1 MEITIWFWLA
11 FNAFVLVML
20 ALDLGVFHRKAHEV
34 SFREAATWSVVW
46 VTLALAF
53 NAAIWWLWGADRGLE
68 FLTGY
73 LIEKSLSVDNIFVF
87 VMLFTFFGVPTRY
100 QHRVLFWGIL
110 GALVMRGAFIAAGAY
125 MLQQFHWVI
134 YLFGGILV
142 LTGIKMARRVEAYD
156 PTKNPVLKLARRV
169 LPLTPQYHGQR
180 FWVKD
185 AGRWVATPLF
195 LVLLLVEVTDL
206 VFAID
211 SIPAIFAVTQ
221 EPFLV
226 YTANVFAILGL
237 RSMYFLLAGVV
248 HRFVYLKY
256 GLAAVLVFVGA
267 KMMLVDVY
275 KLPVTISLAVVGT
288 LIGASIAASLLI
300 TPKPSAAAGAGRAS
314 NATGDGERQRSDGGG
329 THVESASIP
338 ARSGVA

>member
-1 MEITIWFWLA
+1 MEISLWFWIG
-11 FNAFVLVML
+11 FNVFVLAML
-20 ALDLGVFHRKAHEV
+20 ALDLGVFHRQAHTV
-34 SFREAATWSVVW
+34 SLREAGAWSAVW
-46 VTLALAF
+46 VALALAF
-53 NAAIWWLWGADRGLE
+53 NAGVYWLWGSEAGLQ

-87 VMLFTFFGVPTRY
+87 VMLFSYFAIPAQY

-110 GALVMRGAFIAAGAY
+110 GALLMRGAFIAAGSY
-125 MLQQFHWVI
+125 VLEQFHWVI
-134 YLFGGILV
+134 YLFGALLIV
-142 LTGIKMARRVEAYD
+142 TGIKMARRVEAYD
-156 PTKNPVLKLARRV
+156 PSRNPVLRLARRV
-169 LPLTPQYHGQR
+169 LPLTDQLHGQR
-180 FWVKD
+180 FWVRE

-275 KLPVTISLAVVGT
+275 KIPIVASLAVIASC
-288 LIGASIAASLLI
+288 IGLSIALSLWK
-300 TPKPSAAAGAGRAS
+300 PPSAA
-314 NATGDGERQRSDGGG
+314 
-329 THVESASIP
+329 P
-338 ARSGVA
+338 AVPPAPHPEPQS

>member
-1 MEITIWFWLA
+1 MDIGIWFWVG
-11 FNAFVLVML
+11 FNVFVLAML
-20 ALDLGVFHRKAHEV
+20 AIDLGVFHRSAHVV
-34 SFREAATWSVVW
+34 SFREAGAWSAVW
-46 VTLALAF
+46 FALALVF
-53 NAAIWWLWGADRGLE
+53 NAGIWAMWGPDPALQ

-87 VMLFTFFGVPTRY
+87 VMLFTYFAVPAQY
-100 QHRVLFWGIL
+100 QHRVLFWGVL
-110 GALVMRGAFIAAGAY
+110 GALLMRGAFIGAGAW
-125 MLQQFHWVI
+125 LLEQFHWVI
-134 YLFGGILV
+134 YVFGAILIV
-142 LTGIKMARRVEAYD
+142 TGIKMARRVEAYD
-156 PTKNPVLKLARRV
+156 PSRNPVLRLAQRV
-169 LPLTPQYHGQR
+169 LPLTPRYHGQQ
-180 FWVKD
+180 FWVKE

-195 LVLLLVEVTDL
+195 LVLLLVEMTDL

-267 KMMLVDVY
+267 KMMLVDVF
-275 KLPVTISLAVVGT
+275 KIPTPVSLAVVA
-288 LIGASIAASLLI
+288 LVIGGSIAWSLLR
-300 TPKPSAAAGAGRAS
+300 PPPSPVEPTDPRPLQAGA
-314 NATGDGERQRSDGGG
+314 
-329 THVESASIP
+329 
-338 ARSGVA
+338 

>member
-1 MEITIWFWLA
+1 MEITIWFWVA
-11 FNAFVLVML
+11 FNAFVLCML
-20 ALDLGVFHRKAHEV
+20 ALDLGVFHRNAHVV
-34 SFREAATWSVVW
+34 SLREAGAWSAVW
-46 VTLALAF
+46 VALALAF
-53 NAAIWWLWGADRGLE
+53 NAGIYVVWGAQPALE

-87 VMLFTFFGVPTRY
+87 VMLFSYFAVPAQY

-125 MLQQFHWVI
+125 ILQQFHWVI
-134 YLFGGILV
+134 YVFGAILII
-142 LTGIKMARRVEAYD
+142 TGI
-156 PTKNPVLKLARRV
+156 KLARRAAAYDPADNPV
-169 LPLTPQYHGQR
+169 LRLARRILPLTPRYHGQR
-180 FWVKD
+180 FWVRE

-211 SIPAIFAVTQ
+211 SIPAIFAVTG

-267 KMMLVDVY
+267 KMMLTDVY
-275 KLPVTISLAVVGT
+275 KVPIT
-288 LIGASIAASLLI
+288 ASLLI
-300 TPKPSAAAGAGRAS
+300 IALVIAGSIILSLRRPPTSGATPGGTREGDGAAPAAASRDAA
-314 NATGDGERQRSDGGG
+314 
-329 THVESASIP
+329 
-338 ARSGVA
+338 

>member
-1 MEITIWFWLA
+1 MEITIWLWLA
-11 FNAFVLVML
+11 FNVFILLML
-20 ALDLGVFHRKAHEV
+20 AVDLGVFHKRAHEV
-34 SFREAATWSVVW
+34 SFREATTWSVIW
-46 VTLALAF
+46 VALALTF
-53 NAAIWWLWGADRGLE
+53 NAGIWWYWGSEPALQ

-87 VMLFTFFGVPTRY
+87 VMLFTFFAVPAQY

-125 MLQQFHWVI
+125 MLEQFHWLI
-134 YLFGGILV
+134 YLFGAVLV
-142 LTGIKMARRVEAYD
+142 LTGIKMARRVGAYD
-156 PTKNPVLKLARRV
+156 PLKNPVMRLAQRV
-169 LPLTPQYHGQR
+169 LPLTPEYHGQR
-180 FWVKD
+180 FWVKE
-185 AGRWVATPLF
+185 AGRWVATPLL
-195 LVLLLVEVTDL
+195 LVLLLVEATDL

-211 SIPAIFAVTQ
+211 SIPAIFAVTR

-267 KMMLVDVY
+267 KMVLVDVY
-275 KLPVTISLAVVGT
+275 QVPVAASLIIVGT
-288 LIGASIAASLLI
+288 LIGASIALSLLASRRLP
-300 TPKPSAAAGAGRAS
+300 TRTGRTEA
-314 NATGDGERQRSDGGG
+314 
-329 THVESASIP
+329 P
-338 ARSGVA
+338 

>member
-11 FNAFVLVML
+11 FNAFVLAML
-20 ALDLGVFHRKAHEV
+20 ALDLGVFHRTAHTV
-34 SFREAATWSVVW
+34 TLREAGTWSALWVV
-46 VTLALAF
+46 LALVF
-53 NAAIWWLWGADRGLE
+53 SVIIWQLWGGEPALQ

-87 VMLFTFFGVPTRY
+87 VMLFTYFSVPSQY

-110 GALVMRGAFIAAGAY
+110 GALVMRGIFIAAGAY
-125 MLQQFHWVI
+125 VLEQFHWVI
-134 YLFGGILV
+134 YVFGAILV
-142 LTGIKMARRVEAYD
+142 VTGIKMARRVGSYD
-156 PTKNPVLKLARRV
+156 PSRNPVLSLARRL
-169 LPLTPQYHGQR
+169 LPLTSQYHGQQ
-180 FWVKD
+180 FWARESGK
-185 AGRWVATPLF
+185 WVATPLF
-195 LVLLLVEVTDL
+195 LVLVLVEFTDL

-256 GLAAVLVFVGA
+256 GLAAVLVFVGL
-267 KMMLVDVY
+267 KMMLVDVF
-275 KLPVTISLAVVGT
+275 KVPVAVSLAVVGV
-288 LIGASIAASLLI
+288 LIGGAIAVSLLARPRVAA
-300 TPKPSAAAGAGRAS
+300 TLTTDQATELPAPPASPSRRSAA
-314 NATGDGERQRSDGGG
+314 
-329 THVESASIP
+329 
-338 ARSGVA
+338 

>member
-11 FNAFVLVML
+11 FNVFVLAML
-20 ALDLGVFHRKAHEV
+20 ALDLGVFHRHAHVV
-34 SFREAATWSVVW
+34 SLREAGAWSAVW
-46 VTLALAF
+46 VALALLF
-53 NAAIWWLWGADRGLE
+53 NLGLYAAWGTEPALQ

-87 VMLFTFFGVPTRY
+87 VMLFTYFAVPAQY

-110 GALVMRGAFIAAGAY
+110 GALVMRGLFIWAGAFV
-125 MLQQFHWVI
+125 LQQFHWVI
-134 YLFGGILV
+134 YVFGGILV
-142 LTGIKMARRVEAYD
+142 LTGIKMARRMEAYD
-156 PTKNPVLKLARRV
+156 PSKNPLLKLARRV
-169 LPLTPQYHGQR
+169 LPLTDRYHGQR
-180 FWVKD
+180 FWVREN
-185 AGRWVATPLF
+185 ARWVATPLF
-195 LVLLLVEVTDL
+195 LVLLLVEMTDL

-256 GLAAVLVFVGA
+256 GLATVLVFVGV
-267 KMMLVDVY
+267 KMMLVDLYEIPTTV
-275 KLPVTISLAVVGT
+275 SLAVVALTIGT
-288 LIGASIAASLLI
+288 SIAWSLWRPPAP
-300 TPKPSAAAGAGRAS
+300 TSPAPPADPVTQPGGA
-314 NATGDGERQRSDGGG
+314 
-329 THVESASIP
+329 
-338 ARSGVA
+338 